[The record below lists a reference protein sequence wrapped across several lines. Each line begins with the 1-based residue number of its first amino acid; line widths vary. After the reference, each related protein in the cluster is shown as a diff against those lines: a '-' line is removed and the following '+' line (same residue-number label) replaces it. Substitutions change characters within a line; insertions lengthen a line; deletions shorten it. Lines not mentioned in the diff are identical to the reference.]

1 MPDRATQIR
10 DDLGAPARVGQ
21 KWLNERHAK
30 ASARPL
36 AFGAQ
41 GAICLER
48 HVWLLP
54 GRSGG
59 MACGTGAP
67 SSRYGFVGCRP
78 FFPTDTASWPESHK
92 GQRRTRGGT
101 AGGRCRALHQPS
113 TTNDGI
119 LRATLMTAEWPFDQP
134 RNCAIIT
141 LKSITSGDRPILL
154 VTHDLEDH
162 GWQFLDGHDVD
173 ESDATII
180 GFAEIVELDASL
192 LELADLPP
200 GWRAWRASPTDPWR
214 REAQTGE

>member
-21 KWLNERHAK
+21 KWLNERRVK
-30 ASARPL
+30 ASGRPL
-36 AFGAQ
+36 AFGAG
-41 GAICLER
+41 GAIVLN
-48 HVWLLP
+48 V
-54 GRSGG
+54 
-59 MACGTGAP
+59 M
-67 SSRYGFVGCRP
+67 FD
-78 FFPTDTASWPESHK
+78 F
-92 GQRRTRGGT
+92 
-101 AGGRCRALHQPS
+101 CRAAPAVWRTERVLRRA
-113 TTNDGI
+113 GVRI

-141 LKSITSGDRPILL
+141 LKSITSGERPILL

-180 GFAEIVELDASL
+180 GFARIVELDASL

-200 GWRAWRASPTDPWR
+200 GWCAWRASPTDP
-214 REAQTGE
+214 